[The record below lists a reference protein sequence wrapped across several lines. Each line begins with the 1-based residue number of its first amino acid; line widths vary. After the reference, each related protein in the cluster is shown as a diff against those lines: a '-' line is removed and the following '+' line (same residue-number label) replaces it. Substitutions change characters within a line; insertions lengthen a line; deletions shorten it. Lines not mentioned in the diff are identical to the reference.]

1 MIRGI
6 FRGVDGKKA
15 DEEVKKA
22 VVTFVKDLKPPATYC
37 IAVYDPAGL
46 SDDKILS
53 LLNREKDR
61 SSNSVTSTRMS
72 ADMLTTVSNR
82 LSSITII
89 DRCAHVCRHSRKRRA
104 I

>member
-22 VVTFVKDLKPPATYC
+22 IVTFVKDLKPPATYC

-53 LLNREKDR
+53 LLNRERYR
-61 SSNSVTSTRMS
+61 SLNSVTFMRMS
-72 ADMLTTVSNR
+72 ADMLTTVSSL
-82 LSSITII
+82 LSFIAIV
-89 DRCAHVCRHSRKRRA
+89 DRCVHVRTFT
-104 I
+104 

>member
-6 FRGVDGKKA
+6 FHGVDGKKA

-22 VVTFVKDLKPPATYC
+22 VVTFVKDIKPPSTYC

-53 LLNREKDR
+53 LLSREK
-61 SSNSVTSTRMS
+61 
-72 ADMLTTVSNR
+72 
-82 LSSITII
+82 
-89 DRCAHVCRHSRKRRA
+89 
-104 I
+104 